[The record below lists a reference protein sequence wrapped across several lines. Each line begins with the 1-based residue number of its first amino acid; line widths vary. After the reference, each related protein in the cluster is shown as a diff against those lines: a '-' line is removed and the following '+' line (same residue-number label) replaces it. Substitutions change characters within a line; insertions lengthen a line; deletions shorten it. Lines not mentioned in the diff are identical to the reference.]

1 MVGQGGLIRNGERRN
16 TPGCTQEAKAL
27 LEKLACRERE
37 VLSPSNTIDGRWRG
51 RGARLTARPAP
62 PRQRW
67 GARASDQDVRQ
78 KLTLRVQRLPKRF
91 ERRAGDRLPQQPMQG
106 LTVLYALD
114 NGRNIVRRLSKMRR
128 DGFEDHCPRLLHL
141 PLL

>member
-1 MVGQGGLIRNGERRN
+1 MERAGGTQPQQHYRRAVAW
-16 TPGCTQEAKAL
+16 QRSA
-27 LEKLACRERE
+27 ACCQA
-37 VLSPSNTIDGRWRG
+37 S
-51 RGARLTARPAP
+51 AAP
-62 PRQRW
+62 PALGYTR
-67 GARASDQDVRQ
+67 SDQDVRQ
-78 KLTLRVQRLPKRF
+78 ELTLRVQRLPKRF

-128 DGFEDHCPRLLHL
+128 DGFEDHRPRLLHL

>member
-1 MVGQGGLIRNGERRN
+1 MAWKRS
-16 TPGCTQEAKAL
+16 A
-27 LEKLACRERE
+27 ACCQA
-37 VLSPSNTIDGRWRG
+37 S
-51 RGARLTARPAP
+51 A

-78 KLTLRVQRLPKRF
+78 ELTLRVQRLPKRF

-128 DGFEDHCPRLLHL
+128 DGFEDHRPRLLHL